1 MTIKP
6 TLSLSEGFPFYILL
20 AVLSLSLGSIA
31 CGIPPYV
38 IDEPLAPRS
47 EIATISTAYPIEITL
62 HSSRGDQTNQEL
74 IDGSVGNG
82 ANLGPPHDP
91 WVYEGLAKTFEHAG
105 FQVVEDTNG
114 QAPLLIVEVRELRGE
129 NRSGIPDDHLGFVAS
144 FDVTLQIPTAQG
156 PLSYERHFVRTDS
169 SRDTTFNSRHIERM
183 VHDTLDE
190 VFVEMVQETYSLLND
205 HR

>member
-1 MTIKP
+1 MNIKP
-6 TLSLSEGFPFYILL
+6 ILSLSEGFPFYILL

-31 CGIPPYV
+31 CGIPPHV
-38 IDEPLAPRS
+38 IDDPLAPRS
-47 EIATISTAYPIEITL
+47 EIATISTTYPIKITL
-62 HSSRGDQTNQEL
+62 HSSRGDQKNQEL
-74 IDGSVGNG
+74 IDGTG
-82 ANLGPPHDP
+82 AKRMNLGPSHDP
-91 WVYEGLAKTFEHAG
+91 WVHNGLARTFEHAG

-129 NRSGIPDDHLGFVAS
+129 RQNGFRNDLVGFVAS

-156 PLSYERHFVRTDS
+156 PLNYERHFVSTHS
-169 SRDTTFNSRHIERM
+169 SRSRVISIDVERF
-183 VHDTLDE
+183 VRDTLDE

>member
-6 TLSLSEGFPFYILL
+6 TLSTFEHFPFYILL
-20 AVLSLSLGSIA
+20 AVLSLSLGSTA
-31 CGIPPYV
+31 CGPVV
-38 IDEPLAPRS
+38 IDNPLAPRS
-47 EIATISTAYPIEITL
+47 EIATIPTAYPIEITL

-74 IDGSVGNG
+74 IDGSG
-82 ANLGPPHDP
+82 ATQVNLGPPHDP
-91 WVYEGLAKTFEHAG
+91 WVYNGLARTFEHAG

-129 NRSGIPDDHLGFVAS
+129 RRTGFPNDLMGFVAS

-156 PLSYERHFVRTDS
+156 PLSYERHFVGTDS
-169 SRDTTFNSRHIERM
+169 YRGFSISIVDIERL
-183 VHDTLDE
+183 VRDPLDE
-190 VFVEMVQETYSLLND
+190 VFVEIVQETYSLLND